1 MLLKS
6 FFFNIYTLLFN
17 FSFYLFIF
25 LSFISINLLFTSLR
39 KKFIFYI
46 LTVISFAIW
55 GFLLDLD
62 GMMLVLLTAEFTI
75 VLLFLMTYIQ
85 LYTNYSFIKSEINF
99 RFFLLLAILIIQYY
113 TPLHTPYTFIC
124 YYKSINH
131 IVSSDFFIL
140 YYFLFEKLPVLVVL
154 ITLIISF
161 FSLFFIL
168 VYYSLKL
175 TKLDSFNT
183 IKNLYFLRKQNLIK
197 QTAFKTNLYTFQN

>member
-6 FFFNIYTLLFN
+6 FFFNIYVLLFN

-39 KKFIFYI
+39 KKFLFYI
-46 LTVISFAIW
+46 LVIISFSIW

-62 GMMLVLLTAEFTI
+62 GMMLVFLTAEFTI

-85 LYTNYSFIKSEINF
+85 LYSNYTFIKSETNF
-99 RFFLLLAILIIQYY
+99 KVFLLLVFLLLQYY
-113 TPLHTPYTFIC
+113 VPLNSPYTFTC
-124 YYKSINH
+124 YYKSLNH

-140 YYFLFEKLPVLVVL
+140 YYFLFEKLPILVILV
-154 ITLIISF
+154 TLIISF

-168 VYYSLKL
+168 IYYSLKL
-175 TKLDSFNT
+175 TKLDSFST
-183 IKNLYFLRKQNLIK
+183 VKNLYFLRKQNLIK
-197 QTAFKTNLYTFQN
+197 QTSFKTNLYTFQN